1 MLKGWGKKGKEDGF
15 NEPFE
20 NSLPEEEEEGQVALD
35 SSILGGGQ
43 ELGTHEVELVEE
55 EEEGEEVSSGLD
67 AVKSYLKEIRKSKL
81 LTFEEEQALAKRIAK
96 GDEEARRQMIEANLR
111 LVVSIGKRYI
121 NRGLPFSDI
130 IEEGNIGLI
139 KAVEKFNYKRGF
151 KFSTYGSWWIRQSI
165 ERAIINQGKL
175 IRLPVHVVE
184 KINHYMSVL
193 EDLMQ
198 ALGREPSTKEI
209 SKKLGTSE
217 REVVNLQQL
226 IRKSYSLES
235 PIAHGHETSLKD
247 IIEDD
252 SQISPSK
259 SAEGVKRRDEI
270 LRWLQTLK
278 ENERQIIEKRF
289 GLDGG
294 EPQTLEEIGKFFGLT
309 RERVRQIESSA
320 LAKLRAIIAK
330 KTIKPDEIL

>member
-1 MLKGWGKKGKEDGF
+1 MVKSWGKKSKEDAF
-15 NEPFE
+15 DEPLHD
-20 NSLPEEEEEGQVALD
+20 SIPVDGEEETVF
-35 SSILGGGQ
+35 
-43 ELGTHEVELVEE
+43 
-55 EEEGEEVSSGLD
+55 EGESITTEEKPESPESRESEIEEYEEDEASTGLD

-96 GDEEARRQMIEANLR
+96 GDQKARQKMIEANLR

-165 ERAIINQGKL
+165 ERAIINQSKL

-184 KINHYMSVL
+184 KINHYMVVL

-198 ALGREPSTKEI
+198 ILGREPTTQEI
-209 SKKLGTSE
+209 AKKLGASE
-217 REVVNLQQL
+217 REVINLQQL

-235 PIAHGHETSLKD
+235 PIAYGHETSLKD
-247 IIEDD
+247 IIEDT
-252 SQISPSK
+252 SRISPSK
-259 SAEGVKRRDEI
+259 SAEGIKRREEI
-270 LRWLQTLK
+270 LQWLRTLK
-278 ENERQIIEKRF
+278 DNEQEVIRLRF

-294 EPQTLEEIGKFFGLT
+294 EPQTLEEIGKVFGLT

-320 LAKLRAIIAK
+320 LTKLRAIIIK
-330 KTIKPDEIL
+330 KTIRPEEIL

>member
-1 MLKGWGKKGKEDGF
+1 MVKGWGKKSKEDSF
-15 NEPFE
+15 DEP
-20 NSLPEEEEEGQVALD
+20 LHD
-35 SSILGGGQ
+35 S
-43 ELGTHEVELVEE
+43 LVEE
-55 EEEGEEVSSGLD
+55 GEGDLVLDNETLADEDKHEMDEMETEEQEPEASSGLD
-67 AVKSYLKEIRKSKL
+67 AVKSYLKEIRKSRL
-81 LTFEEEQALAKRIAK
+81 LTFEEEQALAKKIAK
-96 GDEEARRQMIEANLR
+96 GDQKARQKMIEANLR

-165 ERAIINQGKL
+165 ERAIINQSKL

-184 KINHYMSVL
+184 KINHYMVVL

-198 ALGREPSTKEI
+198 ALGREPTTQEI
-209 SKKLGTSE
+209 SKKLGASE

-247 IIEDD
+247 IIEDT
-252 SQISPSK
+252 SRISPSK
-259 SAEGVKRRDEI
+259 SAEGIKRREEI
-270 LRWLQTLK
+270 LDWLKTLK
-278 ENERQIIEKRF
+278 DNEQEVIRLRF

-294 EPQTLEEIGKFFGLT
+294 EPQTLEEIGKIFGLT

-320 LAKLRAIIAK
+320 LSKLRAIITK
-330 KTIKPDEIL
+330 KTIKPEEIL

>member
-1 MLKGWGKKGKEDGF
+1 MAKGWRKKGKEDAF
-15 NEPFE
+15 EEPFRGAVADE
-20 NSLPEEEEEGQVALD
+20 SADEMGMEPAAFTEEGKALPEEIEPEEADETEA
-35 SSILGGGQ
+35 
-43 ELGTHEVELVEE
+43 
-55 EEEGEEVSSGLD
+55 SSGLD

-96 GDEEARRQMIEANLR
+96 GDKKARQKMIEANLR

-165 ERAIINQGKL
+165 ERAIINQSKL

-184 KINHYMSVL
+184 KINHYLVVL

-198 ALGREPSTKEI
+198 SLGREPATQEI
-209 SKKLGTSE
+209 SKKLKVSE

-247 IIEDD
+247 IIEDT
-252 SQISPSK
+252 SRMSPSN
-259 SAEGVKRRDEI
+259 SAEGIKRREEI
-270 LRWLQTLK
+270 LEWIKTLK
-278 ENERQIIEKRF
+278 DNEQEVVRLRF

-294 EPQTLEEIGKFFGLT
+294 EPQTLEEIGKIFGLT

-320 LAKLRAIIAK
+320 LNRLRQIIAH
-330 KTIKPDEIL
+330 KTIKPEEIL

>member
-1 MLKGWGKKGKEDGF
+1 MVKGWGKKSKRDSF
-15 NEPFE
+15 DEPLHD
-20 NSLPEEEEEGQVALD
+20 SLAEESEGDLVLD
-35 SSILGGGQ
+35 SEALAD
-43 ELGTHEVELVEE
+43 EE
-55 EEEGEEVSSGLD
+55 KPEIEEIETEEYEPEASSGLD
-67 AVKSYLKEIRKSKL
+67 AVKSYLKEIRKSRL
-81 LTFEEEQALAKRIAK
+81 LTFEEEQALAKKIAK
-96 GDEEARRQMIEANLR
+96 GDQKARQKMIEANLR

-165 ERAIINQGKL
+165 ERAIINQSKL

-184 KINHYMSVL
+184 KINHYMVVL

-198 ALGREPSTKEI
+198 ILGREPTTQEI
-209 SKKLGTSE
+209 AKKLGASE

-247 IIEDD
+247 IIEDT
-252 SQISPSK
+252 SRISPSK
-259 SAEGVKRRDEI
+259 SAEGIKRREEI
-270 LRWLQTLK
+270 LDWLKTLK
-278 ENERQIIEKRF
+278 DNEQEVIRLRF

-294 EPQTLEEIGKFFGLT
+294 EPQTLEEIGKIFGLT

-320 LAKLRAIIAK
+320 LSKLRAIIAK
-330 KTIKPDEIL
+330 KTIKPEEIL

>member
-1 MLKGWGKKGKEDGF
+1 MLQGWGRKGKGDAFE
-15 NEPFE
+15 EPFRPPVGEE
-20 NSLPEEEEEGQVALD
+20 NEGEIIPDGAAITEEETTEPEEETEE
-35 SSILGGGQ
+35 
-43 ELGTHEVELVEE
+43 HEEA
-55 EEEGEEVSSGLD
+55 EVSSGLD

-81 LTFEEEQALAKRIAK
+81 LTFEEEQSLAKKIAK
-96 GDEEARRQMIEANLR
+96 GDEKARQRMIEANLR

-165 ERAIINQGKL
+165 ERAIINQSKL

-184 KINHYMSVL
+184 KINHYLVVM
-193 EDLMQ
+193 ENLMQ
-198 ALGREPSTKEI
+198 TLDREPTTQEI
-209 SKKLGTSE
+209 SKKLGVSE
-217 REVVNLQQL
+217 REVSNLQQL
-226 IRKSYSLES
+226 IRKNYSLES
-235 PIAHGHETSLKD
+235 PISHGHETSLKD
-247 IIEDD
+247 IIADM

-259 SAEGVKRRDEI
+259 SAEGIKRREEI

-278 ENERQIIEKRF
+278 ENESRIIEKRF

-294 EPQTLEEIGKFFGLT
+294 EPQTLEEIGKIFGLT
-309 RERVRQIESSA
+309 RERVRQIESAA
-320 LAKLRAIIAK
+320 LTKLRAIIVK
-330 KTIKPDEIL
+330 KTIKPEEIL

>member
-1 MLKGWGKKGKEDGF
+1 MVKGWGKKSKEDSF
-15 NEPFE
+15 DEPLHD
-20 NSLPEEEEEGQVALD
+20 SLAEESEGDIVLDSEALTDEEKPAIEEIEPEEYEPSEA
-35 SSILGGGQ
+35 
-43 ELGTHEVELVEE
+43 
-55 EEEGEEVSSGLD
+55 SSGLD
-67 AVKSYLKEIRKSKL
+67 AVKSYLKEIRKSRL
-81 LTFEEEQALAKRIAK
+81 LTFEEEQALAKKIAK
-96 GDEEARRQMIEANLR
+96 GDQKARQKMIEANLR

-165 ERAIINQGKL
+165 ERAIINQSKL

-184 KINHYMSVL
+184 KINHYMVVL

-198 ALGREPSTKEI
+198 VLGREPTTQEI
-209 SKKLGTSE
+209 SKKLMVSE

-247 IIEDD
+247 IIEDT
-252 SQISPSK
+252 SRISPSK
-259 SAEGVKRRDEI
+259 SAEGIKRREEI
-270 LRWLQTLK
+270 LDWLKTLK
-278 ENERQIIEKRF
+278 DNEQEVIRLRF

-294 EPQTLEEIGKFFGLT
+294 EPQTLEEIGKIFGLT

-320 LAKLRAIIAK
+320 LTKLRAIIAK
-330 KTIKPDEIL
+330 KTIKPEEIL

>member
-1 MLKGWGKKGKEDGF
+1 MVKGWGKKGKEDAF
-15 NEPFE
+15 DEPLHDPLHEENEGEGLFE
-20 NSLPEEEEEGQVALD
+20 SDSITDEEKPESDESG
-35 SSILGGGQ
+35 
-43 ELGTHEVELVEE
+43 VEE
-55 EEEGEEVSSGLD
+55 YEEGEASTGLD
-67 AVKSYLKEIRKSKL
+67 AVKSYLKEIRKSRL

-96 GDEEARRQMIEANLR
+96 GDQKARQRMIEANLR

-165 ERAIINQGKL
+165 ERAIINQSKL

-184 KINHYMSVL
+184 KINHYMVVL

-198 ALGREPSTKEI
+198 ALGREPTAQEI
-209 SKKLGTSE
+209 AKKLGASE
-217 REVVNLQQL
+217 REVINLQQL

-247 IIEDD
+247 ILEDT
-252 SQISPSK
+252 SRMSPSK
-259 SAEGVKRRDEI
+259 SAEGIKRREEI
-270 LRWLQTLK
+270 LQWLQTLK
-278 ENERQIIEKRF
+278 DNEQEVIRLRF

-294 EPQTLEEIGKFFGLT
+294 EPQTLEEIGKIFGLT

-320 LAKLRAIIAK
+320 LSKLRAIIAK
-330 KTIKPDEIL
+330 KTIKPEEIL

>member
-1 MLKGWGKKGKEDGF
+1 MGKGWGKKSKEDSF
-15 NEPFE
+15 DEP
-20 NSLPEEEEEGQVALD
+20 LHD
-35 SSILGGGQ
+35 S
-43 ELGTHEVELVEE
+43 LVEE
-55 EEEGEEVSSGLD
+55 GEGDIVLDNDALADEEKHELGEVETEEYEPEASSGLD
-67 AVKSYLKEIRKSKL
+67 AVKSYLKEIRKSRL
-81 LTFEEEQALAKRIAK
+81 LTFEEEQALAKKIAK
-96 GDEEARRQMIEANLR
+96 GDQKARQKMIEANLR

-139 KAVEKFNYKRGF
+139 KAVEKFNYRRGF

-165 ERAIINQGKL
+165 ERAIINQSKL

-184 KINHYMSVL
+184 KINHYMVVL

-198 ALGREPSTKEI
+198 VLGREPTTQEI
-209 SKKLGTSE
+209 AKKLGTSE

-247 IIEDD
+247 IIEDT
-252 SQISPSK
+252 SRISPSK
-259 SAEGVKRRDEI
+259 SAEGIKRREEI
-270 LRWLQTLK
+270 LDWLKTLK
-278 ENERQIIEKRF
+278 DNEQEVIRLRF

-294 EPQTLEEIGKFFGLT
+294 EPQTLEEIGKIFGLT

-320 LAKLRAIIAK
+320 LSKLRAIIIK
-330 KTIKPDEIL
+330 KTIKPEEIL